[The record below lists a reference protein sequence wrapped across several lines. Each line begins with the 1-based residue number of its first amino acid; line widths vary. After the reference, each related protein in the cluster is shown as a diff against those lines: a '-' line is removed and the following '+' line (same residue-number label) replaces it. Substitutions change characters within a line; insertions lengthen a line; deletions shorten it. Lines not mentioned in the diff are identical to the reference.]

1 MGHKRKIAELAT
13 VLNRQLER
21 LMPVLTPSGVFLG
34 FLFPQVFI
42 YLRPLVSWLFAIM
55 TLSGALK
62 LRVRELGMTLR
73 RPLPILLF
81 FLASH
86 ALLPLAVLFISGIFF
101 AGDADT
107 ISGYILVYAAPTAV
121 SGFIWVSI
129 YRGDNALALAVI
141 LLDTLA
147 APVIVPGTVSLLLGT
162 RIALDMS
169 GIALSLIMMVVIPTI
184 IGIAVN
190 EFSRGKAPPLI
201 VPYLNPAAKVCI
213 ILVIAANASAIAPQ
227 VHPEDP
233 KVWAI
238 GALCIGLSVI
248 GYFLSKLVCVL
259 GRLSPPKR
267 VSIFFAVGLRN
278 ISAATTI
285 AIEFFPEAAALPAI
299 LGIVFQ
305 QTMAAVMGKLLIRPV
320 EAAEPEPGEKP

>member
-1 MGHKRKIAELAT
+1 MTA
-13 VLNRQLER
+13 LNGQLER
-21 LMPVLTPSGVFLG
+21 IMPVLTPAGVFLG

-42 YLRPLVSWLFAIM
+42 YLRPLVSWLFAVM

-62 LRVRELGMTLR
+62 LRARELGMALR

-86 ALLPLAVLFISGIFF
+86 ILLPLAVLVISGLLFS
-101 AGDADT
+101 GDSDT

-121 SGFIWVSI
+121 SGFIWTSI
-129 YRGDNALALAVI
+129 YRGDAALTLAII
-141 LLDTLA
+141 LLDTLV
-147 APVIVPGTVSLLLGT
+147 APALVPGTVSLLLGT
-162 RIALDMS
+162 KSALDMT
-169 GIALSLIMMVVIPTI
+169 GIAVSVILMVVVPTI
-184 IGIAVN
+184 IGVTVN
-190 EFSRGKAPPLI
+190 EASRGKIPRLV
-201 VPYLNPAAKVCI
+201 VPYLNPAAKACI
-213 ILVIAANASAIAPQ
+213 ILVIAANASAVAPQ
-227 VHPEDP
+227 VHLEDP

-238 GALCIGLSVI
+238 GALCLGFAAL
-248 GYFLSKLVCVL
+248 GYLFAKLICIL
-259 GRLSPPKR
+259 GRLNPEKR

-305 QTMAAVMGKLLIRPV
+305 QTMAAVMGKLLMRP
-320 EAAEPEPGEKP
+320 AGGNGADPPG

>member
-1 MGHKRKIAELAT
+1 MAHKRKPAEIAA
-13 VLNRQLER
+13 VLNRHLER
-21 LMPVLTPSGVFLG
+21 LIPVLTPSGVFMG

-42 YLRPLVSWLFAIM
+42 GLRPLVSLLFAVM

-62 LRVRELGMTLR
+62 LRARELGMALR
-73 RPLPILLF
+73 HPLPIVLF
-81 FLASH
+81 FFSSH
-86 ALLPLAVLFISGIFF
+86 VLLPAAVLFISGIFF

-107 ISGYILVYAAPTAV
+107 ISGYILLYAAPTAV

-129 YRGDNALALAVI
+129 YRGDSALALAVI

-147 APVIVPGTVSLLLGT
+147 APVVVPGTVSLLLGT
-162 RIALDMS
+162 KVALDMT
-169 GIALSLIMMVVIPTI
+169 GIAVSIIMMVVIPTI
-184 IGIAVN
+184 IGVTVN
-190 EFSRGKAPPLI
+190 EVSRGKAPPLV
-201 VPYLNPAAKVCI
+201 VPYLNPVAKICI

-238 GALCIGLSVI
+238 GALCIGLSAI

-259 GRLSPPKR
+259 GRLNPEKG

-305 QTMAAVMGKLLIRPV
+305 QTMAAVMGKLLIRP
-320 EAAEPEPGEKP
+320 AGDPQ

>member
-1 MGHKRKIAELAT
+1 MEHKRKPAEMAAA
-13 VLNRQLER
+13 LNGQLER

-42 YLRPLVSWLFAIM
+42 CLRPLVSWLFAVM

-62 LRVRELGMTLR
+62 LRARELGMAVR
-73 RPLPILLF
+73 DPLPLLLF
-81 FLASH
+81 FFSSH
-86 ALLPLAVLFISGIFF
+86 VLLPLAVLFVSGTLF

-129 YRGDNALALAVI
+129 YRGDNALALAMI

-147 APVIVPGTVSLLLGT
+147 APVVVPGTVSLLLGT
-162 RIALDMS
+162 RVALDMS
-169 GIALSLIMMVVIPTI
+169 GIAVSIILMVVIPTI
-184 IGIAVN
+184 AGIAIN
-190 EFSRGKAPPLI
+190 ELSRGKAPPLV
-201 VPYLNPAAKVCI
+201 VPYLNPVAKVCI
-213 ILVIAANASAIAPQ
+213 VLVIAANASAVAPQ

-238 GALCIGLSVI
+238 GALCIGLSVL
-248 GYFLSKLVCVL
+248 GYLLSKLVCVL
-259 GRLSPPKR
+259 GRLCPEKK

-285 AIEFFPEAAALPAI
+285 AIKFFPEAAALPAI

-305 QTMAAVMGKLLIRPV
+305 QTMAAVMGKLLMRPAGT
-320 EAAEPEPGEKP
+320 AAEPRK